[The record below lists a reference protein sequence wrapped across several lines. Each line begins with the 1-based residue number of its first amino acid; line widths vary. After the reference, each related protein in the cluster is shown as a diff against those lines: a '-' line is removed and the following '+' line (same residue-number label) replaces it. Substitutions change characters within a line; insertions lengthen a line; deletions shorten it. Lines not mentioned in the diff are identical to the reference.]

1 MTKLGLKAQI
11 SVVAAGMVVVALVLA
26 TGTALYLVR
35 AALHDGAM
43 RITNQA
49 ADVAANTV
57 QRDLEDA
64 FTVARDNALVLEAMR
79 AGEVTDRRQYSSVQ
93 RALLEGH
100 EELLGVW
107 TGWEPDAL
115 DGRDAAFA
123 DTEGHDATGR
133 FLEYWYRSDG
143 TIARD
148 ILLDYETPG
157 AGDYYLIPRNSN
169 RETILEPYL
178 YPVGGKE
185 VLITTLAVPIH
196 HGGQVVGV
204 AGVDV
209 ALASI
214 QRDLAAIRPMDAGWV
229 TLVTENGTI
238 LADRSPEVVGRKA
251 AEAGFG
257 DAVLAA
263 IDGGRS
269 YIDERATSIDGIP
282 VLRVVSP
289 LKIGH
294 TDTTWTVVTN
304 IPSAAALADVNDITW
319 KLLTLTVVVAGV
331 AVALAW
337 FSGRQVSNPIV
348 AMTTAMGRLAKG
360 DLSVETP
367 GMDRRDEI
375 GAMASAVEVF
385 KENSRKIE
393 ALQAEQEAAHRR
405 NARRVQTEMFAL
417 TNALDEEV
425 RSAIAIVQQQTEA
438 MHDASVEMTDA
449 IDHTEQGAGAAS
461 AASQESSAS
470 VDAVAA
476 AAEEMS
482 SSIGEI
488 SRQVSGASDIAHR
501 AARQAEGTNTRI
513 QGLAEAADKIG
524 VVVNL
529 ISDIAK
535 QTNLLALNATIEA
548 ARAGEAGKGFAVV
561 ANEVKTLATQTA
573 KATDDIAEQI
583 GGMQA
588 ATREAVEAIQGIV
601 TVIGEINEITTGVS
615 AAVEEQTAA
624 TREISQNAQQA
635 AHSTQEA
642 SDNIA
647 AVSGRAETTGR
658 HASDV
663 RQSAEEVR
671 ERVQHMQDALE
682 RIIRAGSAADRE
694 ANALRTL
701 NLAVTVDLGDGQRRA
716 CLLQDVAASGVGTLD
731 RSLTADRGQTF
742 GIDIPGIGHL
752 SGVVV
757 AQTAASTHIRLD
769 MSEAE
774 VRAFHNFV
782 SKRA

>member
-1 MTKLGLKAQI
+1 MGLKDIRISIKIWFPTVVTALGLLAIVAFSVTVIRSEIMHERVTSVRSIIDAARSEIALYHQQAESGLIDKETAQDRAREAVRAMRYGAGNEYI
-11 SVVAAGMVVVALVLA
+11 FVMDYSGLMQVFAPRQAWEGTDKSDLTDSDGKRIIEELIAAARKGGGQVDYRFPRPGSDQPEQKVSWAATFEPWGWVLGTGVYVSDVNEATWVLAGQMLAVAALVLA
-26 TGTALYLVR
+26 
-35 AALHDGAM
+35 
-43 RITNQA
+43 
-49 ADVAANTV
+49 
-57 QRDLEDA
+57 
-64 FTVARDNALVLEAMR
+64 
-79 AGEVTDRRQYSSVQ
+79 
-93 RALLEGH
+93 
-100 EELLGVW
+100 
-107 TGWEPDAL
+107 
-115 DGRDAAFA
+115 
-123 DTEGHDATGR
+123 
-133 FLEYWYRSDG
+133 
-143 TIARD
+143 
-148 ILLDYETPG
+148 
-157 AGDYYLIPRNSN
+157 
-169 RETILEPYL
+169 
-178 YPVGGKE
+178 
-185 VLITTLAVPIH
+185 
-196 HGGQVVGV
+196 
-204 AGVDV
+204 
-209 ALASI
+209 
-214 QRDLAAIRPMDAGWV
+214 LAA
-229 TLVTENGTI
+229 
-238 LADRSPEVVGRKA
+238 
-251 AEAGFG
+251 
-257 DAVLAA
+257 
-263 IDGGRS
+263 
-269 YIDERATSIDGIP
+269 
-282 VLRVVSP
+282 
-289 LKIGH
+289 
-294 TDTTWTVVTN
+294 
-304 IPSAAALADVNDITW
+304 
-319 KLLTLTVVVAGV
+319 VVAVMVLHGIT
-331 AVALAW
+331 
-337 FSGRQVSNPIV
+337 RPI
-348 AMTTAMGRLAKG
+348 GRLTGNMMALSSG
-360 DLSVETP
+360 DLSVNIE
-367 GMDRRDEI
+367 GQHRGDEI

-393 ALQAEQEAAHRR
+393 AMQAEQEAAHRR

-438 MHDASVEMTDA
+438 MHDAAVEMA
-449 IDHTEQGAGAAS
+449 SAVDHTEKGAGAAS
-461 AASQESSAS
+461 SASQESSAS

-476 AAEEMS
+476 AAEEMA
-482 SSIGEI
+482 SSISEI

-501 AARQAEGTNTRI
+501 AARQAEGTNDRI
-513 QGLAEAADKIG
+513 QGLAQAADKIG
-524 VVVNL
+524 EVVNL

-635 AHSTQEA
+635 AHSTQDA

-647 AVSGRAETTGR
+647 AVSGSAETTGR

-682 RIIRAGSAADRE
+682 RIIRAGSAEDRE

-701 NLAVTVDLGDGQRRA
+701 NLAVTVDLGDGQQRA

-731 RSLTADRGQTF
+731 RSLTAARGQTF

-757 AQTAASTHIRLD
+757 AQTEAATHIRLD

-774 VRAFHNFV
+774 VRAFTAFV
-782 SKRA
+782 SKRSISSR